1 MKLNGCG
8 ASSVSVTS
16 GGLSWN
22 ETERVRI
29 YNIRLK
35 IHSKNEPVTS
45 PISVSSPSAGD
56 SPSTV
61 TTPPTKEDHDSSM
74 EEIPVTNDVTPVT
87 NENGNAP
94 TPSSKT
100 EELGDKEGPQILT

>member
-1 MKLNGCG
+1 MDFCLKAIKYLHNR
-8 ASSVSVTS
+8 SVKQRRE
-16 GGLSWN
+16 L
-22 ETERVRI
+22 E
-29 YNIRLK
+29 
-35 IHSKNEPVTS
+35 NEPVTS

-56 SPSTV
+56 SPSMV

-100 EELGDKEGPQILT
+100 EESGDKEGPQILT

>member
-1 MKLNGCG
+1 MKSTPMENGICYLIWRMRTWYMVHIICSMEILYIKIYIYRFLSLKLNGCG
-8 ASSVSVTS
+8 PSSVSVTS

-45 PISVSSPSAGD
+45 PDVS
-56 SPSTV
+56 
-61 TTPPTKEDHDSSM
+61 
-74 EEIPVTNDVTPVT
+74 
-87 NENGNAP
+87 
-94 TPSSKT
+94 
-100 EELGDKEGPQILT
+100 